1 MRRFIRTIAAISVL
15 AGLFGSQQAD
25 AGFVGM
31 PKMLGQQYKKIAFGG
46 PTLPPFAHTLF
57 CTRYP
62 AECVPRRIIFRG
74 GLIALTAERKD
85 ELLKVNAQINGSIVP
100 KRNTEGFAGKGWQLS
115 PKTGDCNDYAV
126 TKRHELL
133 ERGWPSRALLLA
145 EVVTT
150 WGEHHLVLVVRT
162 RQGDVVA
169 DNLSQDLKPWT
180 RTPYRWIRI
189 QSPETP
195 SFWSHLAPA

>member
-1 MRRFIRTIAAISVL
+1 MRQLVRTIAAISVL
-15 AGLFGSQQAD
+15 AGLFSSQQAGAD
-25 AGFVGM
+25 FVGM
-31 PKMLGQQYKKIAFGG
+31 PRMLLPQLKKIAFGAL
-46 PTLPPFAHTLF
+46 TLPPFAHTLF
-57 CTRYP
+57 CTKYP
-62 AECVPRRIIFRG
+62 AECVPHRTVFRG
-74 GLIALTAERKD
+74 GPIALTAERQD

-100 KRNTEGFAGKGWQLS
+100 SRNTDGVAGKAWLLS
-115 PKTGDCNDYAV
+115 PKTGHCADYAV

-133 ERGWPSRALLLA
+133 ARGWPSRALLLA

-162 RQGDVVA
+162 REGDIVA

-189 QSPETP
+189 QSTKTP
-195 SFWSHLAPA
+195 AFWSNLVRA

>member
-1 MRRFIRTIAAISVL
+1 MHRLVRTIAAITFL
-15 AGLFGSQQAD
+15 AGLFSSQQAA

-31 PKMLGQQYKKIAFGG
+31 PRMLGPQFKKVAFGN

-57 CTRYP
+57 CTKHP
-62 AECVPRRIIFRG
+62 AECVPRRIVFRG
-74 GLIALTAERKD
+74 GPVALTAERQD
-85 ELLKVNAQINGSIVP
+85 ELLRVNAAINGSIVP

-133 ERGWPSRALLLA
+133 ALGWPSRTLLLA

-162 RQGDVVA
+162 RQGDIVA

-195 SFWSHLAPA
+195 GFWSSLARA

>member
-1 MRRFIRTIAAISVL
+1 MRRLIRTIATISVL
-15 AGLFGSQQAD
+15 AGLFSLQQAS

-31 PKMLGQQYKKIAFGG
+31 PKMLGSQYKKIAFGNL
-46 PTLPPFAHTLF
+46 TLPPFAHTLF

-62 AECVPRRIIFRG
+62 AECVPRRIVFRG
-74 GLIALTAERKD
+74 GPIALTAERMD
-85 ELLKVNAQINGSIVP
+85 ELRKVNADINGSIVP
-100 KRNTEGFAGKGWQLS
+100 KRNTEVVGKGWLLS
-115 PKTGDCNDYAV
+115 PKTGDCADYAV

-133 ERGWPSRALLLA
+133 VRGWPSRALLLA

-169 DNLSQDLKPWT
+169 DNLSRDLKPWT

>member
-1 MRRFIRTIAAISVL
+1 
-15 AGLFGSQQAD
+15 
-25 AGFVGM
+25 
-31 PKMLGQQYKKIAFGG
+31 
-46 PTLPPFAHTLF
+46 
-57 CTRYP
+57 
-62 AECVPRRIIFRG
+62 
-74 GLIALTAERKD
+74 
-85 ELLKVNAQINGSIVP
+85 VNAAINGSIVP

-133 ERGWPSRALLLA
+133 ALGWPSRTLLLA

-162 RQGDVVA
+162 RQGDIVA

-195 SFWSHLAPA
+195 GFWSSLARA